1 MSEQEMNQQ
10 NVEQEV
16 KEKKKKVKS
25 AVKDVIDAAKDVV
38 ETTKESVEEIVE
50 ETVETV
56 KDVVETVKDVVEAV
70 KENTKELVA
79 DIEEI
84 FKPSAKVME
93 NVKVTLTHVNGVTT
107 LKSVFISK
115 FVKSADEGETL
126 PVVDVVNHDLEGS
139 EITVQYKNGIDV
151 DEMTITELKNL
162 AIETAKSTTVNSG
175 VLPKL

>member
-1 MSEQEMNQQ
+1 MSEQEQTVQ
-10 NVEQEV
+10 NTEQEP
-16 KEKKKKVKS
+16 KEKKKKVKV
-25 AVKDVIDAAKDVV
+25 AVKDAIDAAKDVV
-38 ETTKESVEEIVE
+38 ETTKDVVEDIVE

-56 KDVVETVKDVVEAV
+56 KDAAKDF
-70 KENTKELVA
+70 VA

-126 PVVDVVNHDLEGS
+126 PVVDVINHDLEGS

-162 AIETAKSTTVNSG
+162 AIETAKSVTVNSG

>member
-1 MSEQEMNQQ
+1 MSEQEQTVQ
-10 NVEQEV
+10 NTEQEP
-16 KEKKKKVKS
+16 KEKKKKVKV
-25 AVKDVIDAAKDVV
+25 AVKDAIDAAKDVV
-38 ETTKESVEEIVE
+38 ETTKDVVEDIVE

-56 KDVVETVKDVVEAV
+56 KEVVETVKDAA
-70 KENTKELVA
+70 KDFVA

-126 PVVDVVNHDLEGS
+126 PVVDVINHDLEGS

-162 AIETAKSTTVNSG
+162 AIETAKSVTVNSG